1 MLCDRIAIV
10 VAAMGQGTQLYPD
23 GKICEL
29 YFVNI
34 FNAHNVFNCETCDSK
49 KEQS

>member
-1 MLCDRIAIV
+1 MLCIV
-10 VAAMGQGTQLYPD
+10 VAAIGQGTQPDPD

-29 YFVNI
+29 YFLNI